1 MATSGG
7 LFISITQH
15 PHLRGGVMKS
25 MD

>member
-25 MD
+25 